1 MCARGRFFNVIDLV
15 NRLEAE
21 ARNNRQGRLAD
32 YLTRMDFIVLDELGY
47 LPFAQAGGQLDR
59 PAEARAALAKLLSL
73 SPGLTVSCAR
83 QRLPSRNRAS
93 LDMILDGLRNVGLPD

>member
-1 MCARGRFFNVIDLV
+1 MDLAK
-15 NRLEAE
+15 RSTALYPEW
-21 ARNNRQGRLAD
+21 D
-32 YLTRMDFIVLDELGY
+32 STSWVLI
-47 LPFAQAGGQLDR
+47 AACGQLDR